1 MKVEKIE
8 RLLIGQKSR
17 FKLKEEQVHELKK
30 DFLNSTLL
38 IIGAAGSIGKAF
50 SLKLKKYNI
59 KEIIFLDKDENGLSN
74 LSRDIVINFKQKV
87 KRTYICTDLNNTN
100 FKKIIND
107 FKVTHLFNFAALKH
121 VRTEEDIY
129 SVNYLIRTNLLTF
142 FKNKKIYDNKKLK
155 KIFFISTD
163 KAANPSSIM
172 GCSKK
177 IMENELY
184 KLKTNF
190 KKKFVSTVRFANV
203 TFSNGSI
210 LKNVRERILNCE
222 VFGIP
227 DNVKRYFITHSEAAD
242 LCLISLLKQSDGNI
256 IVPSPTILNNQ
267 ILIKDLVIKIHKI
280 LNKKY
285 IFSTKLK
292 KVKKNYQL
300 IILQKKRIQGQK
312 KEEHLFENNEKQEF
326 FRGDSRILK
335 IPFYKNNNYKNIIK
349 ELVLAKKLSKV
360 KRILSKAFT
369 QYSKF
374 SSSKYI
380 KLKNII

>member
-100 FKKIIND
+100 FKKIIID

-121 VRTEEDIY
+121 VRSEEDIY
-129 SVNYLIRTNLLTF
+129 SINYMIRTNLLTF

-163 KAANPSSIM
+163 KAVNPSSIM

-177 IMENELY
+177 IMENELH

-267 ILIKDLVIKIHKI
+267 ILIKDLVIKINKI

-335 IPFYKNNNYKNIIK
+335 IPFYKNNNYKNIIQ
-349 ELVLAKKLSKV
+349 ELVLAKNLRKV
-360 KRILSKAFT
+360 KKILSKAFT

>member
-267 ILIKDLVIKIHKI
+267 MLIKDLVIKIHKI

-349 ELVLAKKLSKV
+349 ELVLDKNLSKV

>member
-300 IILQKKRIQGQK
+300 IILQKKKIQGQK

-349 ELVLAKKLSKV
+349 ELVLAKNLSKV

>member
-349 ELVLAKKLSKV
+349 ELVLAKNLSKV

>member
-267 ILIKDLVIKIHKI
+267 MLIKDLVIKIHKI

-349 ELVLAKKLSKV
+349 ELVLAKNLSKV

>member
-59 KEIIFLDKDENGLSN
+59 KEIIFLEKDENGLSN

-300 IILQKKRIQGQK
+300 IILQKKKIQGQK

-349 ELVLAKKLSKV
+349 ELVLAKNLSKV